1 MTTQRRRAGDPRSA
15 SRLQRRQILAWLG
28 GAAIGTR
35 GARAQ
40 PGPAQPVIG
49 YLGLEAPEPYASRL
63 AAFRDGLAEAGFVEG
78 RNVAIAFRWAEGRYE
93 RLPDLARE
101 LVEHRVAVLAAP
113 GGAPVALAAKAAT
126 ATIPIVFE
134 MGGDPVAL
142 GVVQDLARPR
152 GNLTGV
158 SSLSVEVS
166 RKRLE
171 FLHEA
176 MPATTTFAVAFN
188 PTSPTAPSQLQSLHE
203 AAEILGVRLRPSPV
217 ADEADFAPIFAGAAA
232 QPPAGLVFTSDPY
245 FALRSR
251 LLADLATRH
260 ALPAVTQ
267 SRDFPLAG
275 GLMSYGGDF
284 TQTHRLAGLYAG
296 RLLKGERPSDLPVQL
311 VTKVE
316 LFVNLKAAAAL
327 GVTVP
332 PALLSAADT
341 VLE

>member
-1 MTTQRRRAGDPRSA
+1 MRRRAV
-15 SRLQRRQILAWLG
+15 LAGLG
-28 GAAIGTR
+28 GMLACRRA
-35 GARAQ
+35 ARAQ
-40 PGPAQPVIG
+40 ADPALPVVG
-49 YLGLEAPEPYASRL
+49 YLGPESPGPFASRL

-78 RNVAIAFRWAEGRYE
+78 RDVGIDFRWAEGRYE

-101 LVEHRVAVLAAP
+101 LVARRVAVLAAP

-166 RKRLE
+166 GKRLE
-171 FLHEA
+171 YLHEA
-176 MPATTTFAVAFN
+176 VPGARSFAVAFN
-188 PTSPTAPSQLQSLHE
+188 PTSPTAPSQLRALHE
-203 AAEILGVRLRPSPV
+203 AAGTLGVQLRVSPV
-217 ADEADFAPIFAGAAA
+217 RDEADFAPIFAAAER
-232 QPPAGLVFTSDPY
+232 PGGLVFTSDPY
-245 FALRSR
+245 FAGRSR
-251 LLADLATRH
+251 LLADLARRH

-275 GLMSYGGDF
+275 GLLSYGGDF
-284 TQTHRLAGLYAG
+284 TQSHRLAGHYTG
-296 RLLKGERPSDLPVQL
+296 RVLKGERPADLPVQL

-316 LFVNLKAAAAL
+316 LFVNLKAAATL
-327 GVTVP
+327 GLSIPTS
-332 PALLSAADT
+332 LLVGADT
-341 VLE
+341 VIE

>member
-1 MTTQRRRAGDPRSA
+1 MT
-15 SRLQRRQILAWLG
+15 RRQFDSEFLIGPRVKRRDMLAWLA
-28 GAAIGTR
+28 GAGAIPGV
-35 GARAQ
+35 ASAQ
-40 PGPAQPVIG
+40 PQPPLPVIG
-49 YLGLEAPEPYASRL
+49 YLGLESPEPYASRL
-63 AAFRDGLAEAGFVEG
+63 AAFSEGLAEEGFVDR

-93 RLPDLARE
+93 RLPGLARD
-101 LVEHRVAVLAAP
+101 LVESRVAVLAAP

-152 GNLTGV
+152 GNLPGV

-176 MPATTTFAVAFN
+176 VPAAKTFAVAYN
-188 PTSPTAPSQLQSLHE
+188 PTSPTARSQLQSLHE
-203 AAEILGVRLRPSPV
+203 AAETLRVQLRASPV
-217 ADEADFAPIFAGAAA
+217 GSEADFEPIFEGATARR
-232 QPPAGLVFTSDPY
+232 PGGLVFTSDPY

-251 LLADLATRH
+251 LLAALARRY
-260 ALPAVTQ
+260 ALPAITQ
-267 SRDFPLAG
+267 TRDFPLAG

-296 RLLKGERPSDLPVQL
+296 RVLKGERPADLPVQL

-316 LFVNLKAAAAL
+316 LFVNLKAADAL
-327 GVTVP
+327 AVTVP
-332 PALLSAADT
+332 AALLSAADT

>member
-1 MTTQRRRAGDPRSA
+1 MTTRWRFDRGGLLAPRTKRRDV
-15 SRLQRRQILAWLG
+15 LAWLA
-28 GAAIGTR
+28 GAVAVPR
-35 GARAQ
+35 VASAQ
-40 PGPAQPVIG
+40 PKPALPVIG
-49 YLGLEAPEPYASRL
+49 YLGLETPEPYASRL
-63 AAFRDGLAEAGFVEG
+63 AAFREGLAEAGFVEG
-78 RNVAIAFRWAEGRYE
+78 RDVAIAFRWAEGRYE
-93 RLPDLARE
+93 RLPELARD
-101 LVEHRVAVLAAP
+101 LVERRIAVLTAP

-126 ATIPIVFE
+126 ATIPIIFE

-142 GVVQDLARPR
+142 GIVQDLARPR
-152 GNLTGV
+152 GNVTGV

-176 MPATTTFAVAFN
+176 MPGATSFAVAFN
-188 PTSPTAPSQLQSLHE
+188 PTSPTAPSQVRSLHE
-203 AAEILGVRLRPSPV
+203 AAEILGVQLRASPV
-217 ADEADFAPIFAGAAA
+217 GSEADFEPIFEGAAA
-232 QPPAGLVFTSDPY
+232 RRPGGLVFTSDPY

-251 LLADLATRH
+251 LLATLALRH
-260 ALPAVTQ
+260 TLPAITQ
-267 SRDFPLAG
+267 TRDFPLAG

-284 TQTHRLAGLYAG
+284 TQTHRLAGLYVG
-296 RLLKGERPSDLPVQL
+296 RVLKGERPSDLPVQL

-316 LFVNLKAAAAL
+316 LFVNLKAADTL

>member
-1 MTTQRRRAGDPRSA
+1 MTARWRFDRGGLTAPRATRRDV
-15 SRLQRRQILAWLG
+15 LAWLAG
-28 GAAIGTR
+28 TAAVPRVAG
-35 GARAQ
+35 AQ
-40 PGPAQPVIG
+40 PRKALPVIG
-49 YLGLEAPEPYASRL
+49 YLGLEAPDPYASRL
-63 AAFRDGLAEAGFVEG
+63 AAFREGLAEAGFVEG
-78 RNVAIAFRWAEGRYE
+78 RDVAIDFRWAEGRYE
-93 RLPDLARE
+93 RLPGLARD
-101 LVEHRVAVLAAP
+101 LVERRVAVLAAP

-152 GNLTGV
+152 GNVTGV

-176 MPATTTFAVAFN
+176 VPAAAAFAVAFN
-188 PTSPTAPSQLQSLHE
+188 PTSPTAPSQLRSLHE
-203 AAEILGVRLRPSPV
+203 AAEALGVQIRASPV
-217 ADEADFAPIFAGAAA
+217 ASEADFAPIVEAAA
-232 QPPAGLVFTSDPY
+232 ARRPGGLVFTSDPY

-251 LLADLATRH
+251 LLAALAIRH
-260 ALPAVTQ
+260 AVPAVTQ
-267 SRDFPLAG
+267 TRDFPLAG

-296 RLLKGERPSDLPVQL
+296 RILKGERPSDLPVQL

-316 LFVNLKAAAAL
+316 LFVNLKAADAL
-327 GVTVP
+327 GVIVP